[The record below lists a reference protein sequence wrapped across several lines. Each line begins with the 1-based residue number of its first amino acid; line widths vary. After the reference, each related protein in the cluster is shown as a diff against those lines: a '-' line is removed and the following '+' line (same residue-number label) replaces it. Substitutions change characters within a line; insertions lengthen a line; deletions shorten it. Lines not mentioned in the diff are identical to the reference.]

1 MAESWGT
8 NRVVKEGW
16 LQKRGE
22 FIKNWRA
29 RYFVLRSDGTF
40 TGYKQP
46 PVGGIYPEIMNEF
59 NVEGISVIPKDNIRK
74 NAFMVR
80 VLHLTSFVERIFC
93 ADTSIDRDQWMDL
106 IKKTSDELR
115 NKRRPSPSLYEDS
128 ESQETS
134 LTTSG
139 HVHEEE
145 EREIRKPSPKPR
157 AAPRKPKPKQK
168 TLEDFEMLKVLGK
181 GTFGKVVLCKE
192 KQSKKL
198 YAMKILK
205 KDFIEARDEVEHTE
219 TERKILKTMKHPFL
233 TVRTHIQECS

>member
-80 VLHLTSFVERIFC
+80 
-93 ADTSIDRDQWMDL
+93 
-106 IKKTSDELR
+106 
-115 NKRRPSPSLYEDS
+115 
-128 ESQETS
+128 
-134 LTTSG
+134 
-139 HVHEEE
+139 
-145 EREIRKPSPKPR
+145 
-157 AAPRKPKPKQK
+157 
-168 TLEDFEMLKVLGK
+168 
-181 GTFGKVVLCKE
+181 
-192 KQSKKL
+192 
-198 YAMKILK
+198 
-205 KDFIEARDEVEHTE
+205 
-219 TERKILKTMKHPFL
+219 
-233 TVRTHIQECS
+233 